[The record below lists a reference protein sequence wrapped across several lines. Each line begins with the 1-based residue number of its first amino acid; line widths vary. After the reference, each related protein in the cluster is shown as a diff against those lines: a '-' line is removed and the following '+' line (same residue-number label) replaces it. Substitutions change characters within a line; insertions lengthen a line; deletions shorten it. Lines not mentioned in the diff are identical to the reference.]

1 MSEREKIKDEL
12 IEVYRALNIAY
23 KNYTDEVETKLER
36 AEGVLKE
43 YVEWDKASE
52 GEKLTKELWEEQ
64 RKRASNMELVL
75 KVNRG
80 MHESI

>member
-43 YVEWDKASE
+43 YVEWDKATE
-52 GEKLTKELWEEQ
+52 GEKLTRELWAEH
-64 RKRASNMELVL
+64 RKRVANMELVL
-75 KVNRG
+75 KINRG
-80 MHESI
+80 TDESI